1 MRTSFLIRLSFLALI
16 VVALVGATVEVARGR
31 RPALLG

>member
-1 MRTSFLIRLSFLALI
+1 MRTSLVIRLSFLAL
-16 VVALVGATVEVARGR
+16 VLVALVGATVEVARGR